1 MAMAD
6 TIKHNRTLQHFY
18 LDALKKQLDA
28 GEECVAYTHERLRA
42 SCEVVT
48 QRRRKIMLSS
58 PWEVVKRE
66 MVWYVVQLTDGASKV
81 ELMIGGSSYQ
91 IDFASLTQTNVGTRR
106 LRPIRR
112 QLIMQDAENHCEII
126 KIEHLE
132 VDLDRIREQLAAE
145 HAKRKSAET
154 VSSIIANELL
164 THTKG

>member
-1 MAMAD
+1 MFS
-6 TIKHNRTLQHFY
+6 R
-18 LDALKKQLDA
+18 
-28 GEECVAYTHERLRA
+28 
-42 SCEVVT
+42 
-48 QRRRKIMLSS
+48 

-91 IDFASLTQTNVGTRR
+91 IDFAGLTQTNVGTRR
-106 LRPIRR
+106 IRPIRR

-126 KIEHLE
+126 KTEHLE

-154 VSSIIANELL
+154 VSSMLFALSGIGVLDESGTIDRRRRRMYQQPDGPGDGGDHQAQQDSPALL
-164 THTKG
+164 LGCFRNTA